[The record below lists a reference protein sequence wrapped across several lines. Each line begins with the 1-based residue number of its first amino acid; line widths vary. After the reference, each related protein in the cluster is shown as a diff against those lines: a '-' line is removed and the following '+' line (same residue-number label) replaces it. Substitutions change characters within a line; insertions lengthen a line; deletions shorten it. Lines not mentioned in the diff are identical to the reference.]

1 MEFTFNRVIYNED
14 IPASSRDAFI
24 FRFLED
30 GEWVED
36 TMTVTAVDDYTVR
49 VVLPTPFAPFIRSMG
64 TAIYPRH
71 ILEPY
76 VEDGTFS
83 SVWGVDEDPSTVI
96 GTGRSPSSA
105 TSPAS
110 GWCCGATRTTG

>member
-1 MEFTFNRVIYNED
+1 MEFTFNRIIYNED

-83 SVWGVDEDPSTVI
+83 SVWGVDADP
-96 GTGRSPSSA
+96 R
-105 TSPAS
+105 
-110 GWCCGATRTTG
+110 R